1 MAERAQADGDTPEQI
16 GFLLV
21 PEFPLYALVPA
32 IEALRIANQ
41 YAARR
46 LFRVSLLSLDGRPVV
61 ASNGMTLSVEA
72 GIGATGF
79 IPTLFVVAG
88 NHPTQ
93 HLARPLL
100 GWLRR
105 LARHGALLGGID
117 TGTFALAAAGLLDGH
132 RATLHWEAAEM
143 FRELFP
149 EIEVVERLFV
159 IERNRV
165 TCAGGTGALDL
176 MLHLIAARHGGWL
189 AQMVADGFVHGR
201 IRGDAEPQ
209 RTEPDGAF
217 GRLDPRLGRVVRL
230 MEQSLEAPIGPRE
243 LAAAAGVSVRQLE
256 RLIHDRFGETPRAFY
271 LKLRLHAA
279 RNQLFYGD
287 TPVQEIAQATGF
299 SSPAVF
305 CRAFKARF
313 GVGPREFR
321 RQCSRDLLQRFRP
334 EIRQQLGLGG
344 VEPQHRIGALGCG
357 PPAAGFHA
365 RSCDNLPTGEAQ

>member
-1 MAERAQADGDTPEQI
+1 MTTRPAAPGGDTPEQI
-16 GFLLV
+16 GFLLL

-32 IEALRIANQ
+32 IEALRIASQ

-46 LFRVSLLSLDGRPVV
+46 LFRVSLLSLDGQPVR
-61 ASNGMTLSVEA
+61 AGNGMTLPAEA
-72 GIGATGF
+72 AIATVGF
-79 IPTLFVVAG
+79 IPTLLVVGG

-93 HLARPLL
+93 HLSRELL
-100 GWLRR
+100 AWLRR

-117 TGTFALAAAGLLDGH
+117 TGTFALAAAGVLDGH
-132 RATLHWEAAEM
+132 RATLHWEAAEI
-143 FRELFP
+143 FRELHP
-149 EIEVVERLFV
+149 EIAIVERLFV
-159 IERNRV
+159 IDRNRV
-165 TCAGGTGALDL
+165 TCAGGIAALDL
-176 MLHLIAARHGGWL
+176 MLHLIATRHGHSL

-201 IRGDAEPQ
+201 IRRDDEPQ
-209 RTEPDGAF
+209 RTEPDEAF

-230 MEQSLEAPIGPRE
+230 MERNLEAPLDSPA
-243 LAAAAGVSVRQLE
+243 LALAAGVSVRQLE
-256 RLIHDRFGETPRAFY
+256 RLIRDRFADSPRGFY

-287 TPVQEIAQATGF
+287 TPVQEIAQMTGF

-321 RQCSRDLLQRFRP
+321 RQCSRDMLQRFRP

-344 VEPQHRIGALGCG
+344 VAPQHRAGDPGSG
-357 PPAAGFHA
+357 PPTVG
-365 RSCDNLPTGEAQ
+365 P